1 MTKIHTTGAATAGP
15 TSKAAATEAAH
26 QRGLEAA
33 LHQVW
38 SKKRH
43 LLDTE
48 ELSSAEAQAILEL
61 ATRFEA
67 MAKTGAP
74 YPVLAN
80 KTVAN
85 IFYENS
91 TRTRSSFEL
100 AARRLGITVLN
111 LDVAGSSV
119 TKGENITDTAV
130 TLISM
135 GVDVIVQRHSASGSA
150 HVLARYLGD
159 QVHVVNAG
167 DGWHSHPTQALLDLY
182 TISQVCPDL
191 RGTKFTIVG
200 DILHSRVARSNI
212 GLLKKYGV
220 EIHVVGPPA
229 LMPSHVEDLGV
240 ISHTNLS
247 EALEGANFVM
257 ALRMQLERQQ
267 QGLIS
272 SLGEYKRQYQLNHER
287 LKVAHPDVRV
297 LHPGPSNRGVEI
309 TDALH
314 DDPNLSLVAKQVTN
328 GVYIRMAVLYLIL
341 GEL

>member
-1 MTKIHTTGAATAGP
+1 MTKIHTSS
-15 TSKAAATEAAH
+15 SKAAARSTVTGDAQ
-26 QRGLEAA
+26 QRGFEAA
-33 LHQVW
+33 LAQLW

-48 ELSSAEAQAILEL
+48 ELSPAEAQGILEL
-61 ATRFEA
+61 ASQFEQ
-67 MAKTGAP
+67 MAADGAP
-74 YPVLAN
+74 YPVLN
-80 KTVAN
+80 KKTLAN

-100 AARRLGITVLN
+100 AAKRLGMTVLN

-119 TKGENITDTAV
+119 TKGENLTDTAV

-135 GVDVIVQRHSASGSA
+135 GVDAIVQRHSASGSA
-150 HVLARYLGD
+150 HVLAQHLGD
-159 QVHVVNAG
+159 QVHVINAG

-182 TISQVCPDL
+182 TISQVRPNL
-191 RGTKFTIVG
+191 RGAKMTIVG

-229 LMPSHVEDLGV
+229 LMPPHVEELGV
-240 ISHTNLS
+240 ISHTDLS
-247 EALEGANFVM
+247 EALVGANFVM
-257 ALRMQLERQQ
+257 ALRLQLERQQ

-272 SLGEYKRQYQLNHER
+272 GFAEYKKLYQLNHER
-287 LKVAHPDVRV
+287 LKIADKEVRL
-297 LHPGPSNRGVEI
+297 LHPGPSNRGIEI

-314 DDPNLSLVAKQVTN
+314 DDPAISLVSKQVSN

-341 GEL
+341 SEL